1 MIRAVRLHEAA
12 SQEAIEAA
20 AWYEHKRPGLGAK
33 FDRAVQAAL
42 DLLEQ
47 EIIPAPFMPG
57 TAGKRGAKRL
67 ILKRF
72 PYDVVFHERSGEIV
86 VIAFAH
92 HSRRPGYWR
101 NRLHK

>member
-1 MIRAVRLHEAA
+1 MTAVRLHEAA
-12 SQEAIEAA
+12 TQEAIEAA
-20 AWYEHKRPGLGAK
+20 AWYEHKRLGLGAK
-33 FDRAVQAAL
+33 FERAIQAAL

-47 EIIPAPFMPG
+47 EIVPATAVRGSAGRRG
-57 TAGKRGAKRL
+57 TKRL

-72 PYDVVFHERSGEIV
+72 PYDVVFQERVGEIV